1 MTPRAVFLPVLAS
14 GLLAAAAG
22 LAPGSAGAAEPV
34 RLAPHRAAYD
44 VGLDQASEQLLGV
57 DGKIAVALN
66 ETGDCAGYGIDY
78 RFVARF
84 IKDQEIV
91 VTDQQVRLSESR
103 DARSFG
109 FDAESFIDSQPDTTT
124 KGTAT
129 ISEDAT
135 VVAYDEPEAREV
147 TLPRSTF
154 PVQHTREII
163 AAAKAGVPI
172 IESPVF
178 QGDADAEKHTTST
191 VIVMP
196 LGKDALAQE
205 IAGYG
210 ARPGQAADEALPTG
224 SDGPE
229 SDGSEAVTPEA
240 GEREADAPASDAPDG
255 DAAAA
260 APQDRAGGRADDGS
274 EGKRADDAKIA
285 ESQDPA
291 ASAPEAIA
299 ARLAGL
305 AAWRISESFYNS
317 DSNENGLP
325 VFETIYTLFENG
337 VTGNQ
342 ILKFDGYALKT
353 RLVSLDMQAAA
364 ACPAPEAD

>member
-1 MTPRAVFLPVLAS
+1 MGPLPPA
-14 GLLAAAAG
+14 
-22 LAPGSAGAAEPV
+22 
-34 RLAPHRAAYD
+34 AAYD

-57 DGKIAVALN
+57 DGKIAVALG
-66 ETGDCAGYGIDY
+66 ETGDCGGYGIDY

-129 ISEDAT
+129 TSEDAT
-135 VVAYDEPEAREV
+135 VVTYDEPEAREV
-147 TLPRSTF
+147 TLPSSTF

-172 IESPVF
+172 IETPVF

-196 LGKDALAQE
+196 LGKDELAQE

-224 SDGPE
+224 P
-229 SDGSEAVTPEA
+229 DGSDAAKPEAAMPEA
-240 GEREADAPASDAPDG
+240 GAPEAAGTEGEAATSATPDQ
-255 DAAAA
+255 AA
-260 APQDRAGGRADDGS
+260 GRSGDGS
-274 EGKRADDAKIA
+274 DGKRDDDAKIA
-285 ESQDPA
+285 GAEDPA
-291 ASAPEAIA
+291 ASAPETIA
-299 ARLAGL
+299 AGLAGL
-305 AAWRISESFYNS
+305 QAWRISESFYNS

-342 ILKFDGYALKT
+342 TLKFDGYTLKT
-353 RLVSLDMQAAA
+353 RLVSLDLQEPA
-364 ACPAPEAD
+364 ACPAAEAE

>member
-1 MTPRAVFLPVLAS
+1 MTPRSAFPPVLAS
-14 GLLAAAAG
+14 CLAAATAG
-22 LAPGSAGAAEPV
+22 LAAAPAGAAEPV
-34 RLAPHRAAYD
+34 QLAPHRAAYD

-57 DGKIAVALN
+57 DGKIAVALG
-66 ETGDCAGYGIDY
+66 ETGDCGGYGIDY

-129 ISEDAT
+129 TSEDAT
-135 VVAYDEPEAREV
+135 VVTYDEPEAREI

-172 IESPVF
+172 IETPVF

-196 LGKDALAQE
+196 LGKDELAAE

-210 ARPGQAADEALPTG
+210 ARPGQAADEALPT
-224 SDGPE
+224 S
-229 SDGSEAVTPEA
+229 SDGSDAAEPETATPEA
-240 GEREADAPASDAPDG
+240 GEPDG
-255 DAAAA
+255 EGPGGEGDATSAAA
-260 APQDRAGGRADDGS
+260 
-274 EGKRADDAKIA
+274 E
-285 ESQDPA
+285 DPA
-291 ASAPEAIA
+291 TSAPEAIA
-299 ARLAGL
+299 AGLAGL
-305 AAWRISESFYNS
+305 QAWRISESFYNS

-342 ILKFDGYALKT
+342 TLKFDGYTLKT
-353 RLVSLDMQAAA
+353 RLVSLDLQEPA
-364 ACPAPEAD
+364 ACPAPEAE

>member
-91 VTDQQVRLSESR
+91 VTDQQVRLNESR

-124 KGTAT
+124 RGTAT
-129 ISEDAT
+129 TTKDAT
-135 VVAYDEPEAREV
+135 VVAYDEPEARKV

-172 IESPVF
+172 IETPVF

-196 LGKDALAQE
+196 LGKDELAAE

-210 ARPGQAADEALPTG
+210 ARPGQAADEALPTSPDEPDAGTPGAALPDAATPEGKAATTASPDGTGGRAGDG
-224 SDGPE
+224 SDGKG
-229 SDGSEAVTPEA
+229 D
-240 GEREADAPASDAPDG
+240 D
-255 DAAAA
+255 DAAS
-260 APQDRAGGRADDGS
+260 AGAGH
-274 EGKRADDAKIA
+274 
-285 ESQDPA
+285 PA
-291 ASAPEAIA
+291 ASAPDAIA

-305 AAWRISESFYNS
+305 QAWRISESFYNS

-342 ILKFDGYALKT
+342 ILKFDGYSLKT
-353 RLVSLDMQAAA
+353 RLVSLDMQEPA
-364 ACPAPEAD
+364 ACPAPEAE